1 MGSSQAT
8 QPTANHGYEIAAQQG
23 MGVIEQALTRL
34 LPMVGASSEMGKDIL
49 SMLKLTSKHVPPG
62 SVTPAAAKNEMEKA
76 QFGNLQNMAMMQ
88 RLRQQQM
95 GQQQQ
100 QQQPAA
106 PLPHAA

>member
-1 MGSSQAT
+1 
-8 QPTANHGYEIAAQQG
+8 

-34 LPMVGASSEMGKDIL
+34 LPMVGASSDMGKDIL

-76 QFGNLQNMAMMQ
+76 QFGNLQNMQAMQ

-95 GQQQQ
+95 AQ
-100 QQQPAA
+100 QQQPGAGAQPMPRAA
-106 PLPHAA
+106 